1 MKNGI
6 ATKGKAVECK
16 TLGGPV
22 DLLGRRVGGANPG
35 LIRFVCASQLRRLD
49 RPKIAKIYLFFFE
62 KAILTCLNILLY
74 FE

>member
-22 DLLGRRVGGANPG
+22 DLLGRRVGEANPG
-35 LIRFVCASQLRRLD
+35 LTRFVLR
-49 RPKIAKIYLFFFE
+49 IAVKE
-62 KAILTCLNILLY
+62 P
-74 FE
+74 